1 MRITTLPIQPLA
13 LSLCAIVAPAP
24 PWGVHGA
31 HEETAQAWESRA
43 RARAMERSVC
53 VGCAGRPLIDVH
65 LAPSL
70 GGRQVWLSGSHV
82 FPWGYA
88 GPVEAASDGLYCRDC
103 AQPRLPLQ
111 VAGRR
116 VALSRARASSGVRT
130 IAPRVPVPCT
140 VPGRG
145 ADCVWLSGSHGRRPT
160 SVGMP

>member
-13 LSLCAIVAPAP
+13 LSLCAIVAPAS

-43 RARAMERSVC
+43 RARVMERTVC
-53 VGCAGRPLIDVH
+53 VGRAGRPLIAVH

-82 FPWGYA
+82 FPWGHA
-88 GPVEAASDGLYCRDC
+88 GPVETASDGLYCRVC
-103 AQPRLPLQ
+103 AQLRLPLR

-116 VALSRARASSGVRT
+116 VALPRARASSGVRK
-130 IAPRVPVPCT
+130 VLPVCLYPAQSPAVVLT
-140 VPGRG
+140 
-145 ADCVWLSGSHGRRPT
+145 VWLSGSHCRRPAL
-160 SVGMP
+160 VGMP